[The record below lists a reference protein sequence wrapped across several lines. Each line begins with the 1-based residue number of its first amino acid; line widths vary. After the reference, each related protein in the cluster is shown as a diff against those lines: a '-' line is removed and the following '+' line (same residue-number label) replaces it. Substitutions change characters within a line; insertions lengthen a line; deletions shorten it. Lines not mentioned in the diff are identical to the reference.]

1 MRNFLLFFL
10 FILFFCASCKKAD
23 QEEHAPMIDISTPFE
38 NQLFA
43 FGDTIHLKGTITDQN
58 MIQSVKISLYDRN
71 KNYEVV
77 PSISYTNVGNHY
89 TLDCQIPINDPS
101 IETGLYFI
109 GITAH
114 DGIYL
119 KKYFI
124 PIQITEMRKIF
135 LGVIYFTPGYGNYNT
150 VVQYVD
156 TTFSD
161 TYKGSSSGDYQ
172 ASEISS
178 KYDRLFLAGAL
189 TGRLYVSNINTP
201 TLQFQWSLPNQSN
214 NTSAWFKNLY
224 FDNNLLYVS
233 TDNSAITGYTIDGT
247 PVKNYLCPNN
257 WKAVKTLDYDGRFF
271 AVVEKQG
278 YTQLEMAQFYSSSS
292 MFLNQQPLTFQPVK
306 MYGMQSRQLLMF
318 GNENSIGKSYIF
330 YFLDNQITTHT
341 VFGSAEI
348 MDVAQV
354 NTNQFLVLT
363 TQGVLLYNS
372 DLSVG
377 ISMLSAVTNAK
388 SILYD
393 PINSQYFVIQPYKI
407 SAYAYPEGTLK
418 NSITTSTQ
426 ILNAHL
432 YYNR

>member
-1 MRNFLLFFL
+1 
-10 FILFFCASCKKAD
+10 
-23 QEEHAPMIDISTPFE
+23 
-38 NQLFA
+38 
-43 FGDTIHLKGTITDQN
+43 
-58 MIQSVKISLYDRN
+58 
-71 KNYEVV
+71 
-77 PSISYTNVGNHY
+77 
-89 TLDCQIPINDPS
+89 
-101 IETGLYFI
+101 
-109 GITAH
+109 
-114 DGIYL
+114 
-119 KKYFI
+119 
-124 PIQITEMRKIF
+124 MRKLF

-161 TYKGSSSGDYQ
+161 IYKGYSSGDYQ

-178 KYDRLFLAGAL
+178 NYNRLFIAGAL
-189 TGRLYVSNINTP
+189 TGQLSVSNINTP
-201 TLQFQWSLPNQSN
+201 YLQLQWSLPNQSN

-224 FDNNLLYVS
+224 FDNNLIYVS
-233 TDNSAITGYTIDGT
+233 TDNSAITGYTIDGM

-257 WKAVKTLDYDGRFF
+257 WKAIKTLDYDGRFF

-278 YTQLEMAQFYSSSS
+278 YPQQEIAQFYSSSS
-292 MFLNQQPLTFQPVK
+292 QFLNQQPLTFQTIK
-306 MYGMQSRQLLMF
+306 MYGLQSGQLLIF
-318 GNENSIGKSYIF
+318 GNENSIGKSYIY
-330 YFLDNQITTHT
+330 YFLDNQINIQT

-348 MDVAQV
+348 VDVEQI
-354 NTNQFLVLT
+354 NNNQFLVLT

-418 NSITTSTQ
+418 NSINTSTQ
-426 ILNAHL
+426 ILKAHL